1 MSNAGVF
8 KGQCAIVT
16 GGATGI
22 GESTAKMLAAD
33 GAEVTIFDI
42 DEAGCARVVKEIQAA
57 GGRASARRV
66 DLTDWNATRDAVT
79 AVHDAAGRLDVI
91 VHSAGGFPRY
101 VNLLDCPVEDWD
113 LVVNSNLRSMFY
125 LLKVAGPLMMARRY
139 GRFVTLSSMAA
150 RSGVNPNPPHYTAAK
165 AGVLGLTRQ
174 AALDLGK
181 HGQRGGAGQRAEC
194 SRQGH
199 PQPGAHRAHRTHLA
213 GRASRRARRDRLRR
227 RVPVLARRGLRDGR
241 HAGRERRGDDG
252 AVKVVGPC

>member
-1 MSNAGVF
+1 MSESAVF
-8 KGQCAIVT
+8 AGQCAIVT

-22 GESTAKMLAAD
+22 GESSAKMLAAQ

-42 DEAGCARVVKEIQAA
+42 DEAGSARVVEEIRAA

-79 AVHDAAGRLDVI
+79 EVHQGAGRLDIV

-113 LVVNSNLRSMFY
+113 FVVNSNLRSMFY

-181 HGQRGGAGQRAEC
+181 HGITVNAVAPANVQSARAKAIRSPERIAHIERTSPVGRLSEPHEVAAAVVFLCSPAAGYITGVTLDVNGGATMA
-194 SRQGH
+194 
-199 PQPGAHRAHRTHLA
+199 P
-213 GRASRRARRDRLRR
+213 
-227 RVPVLARRGLRDGR
+227 
-241 HAGRERRGDDG
+241 
-252 AVKVVGPC
+252 

>member
-165 AGVLGLTRQ
+165 AGVLGLVLS
-174 AALDLGK
+174 AA
-181 HGQRGGAGQRAEC
+181 ATYA
-194 SRQGH
+194 
-199 PQPGAHRAHRTHLA
+199 P
-213 GRASRRARRDRLRR
+213 
-227 RVPVLARRGLRDGR
+227 RGLRVNAVAPGLVRTPLTQRITGSPAATQASQALHALGRLGEPEDVAAVMAWLLGPEATWVTGQCYGVDGGLGTVR
-241 HAGRERRGDDG
+241 A
-252 AVKVVGPC
+252 K